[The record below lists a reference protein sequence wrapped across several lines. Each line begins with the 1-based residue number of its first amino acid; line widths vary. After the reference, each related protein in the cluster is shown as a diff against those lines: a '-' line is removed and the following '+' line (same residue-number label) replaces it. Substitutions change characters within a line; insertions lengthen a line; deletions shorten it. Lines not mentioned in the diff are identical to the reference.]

1 MKHKGSNMPCPN
13 PLPSD
18 WEKKVD
24 AILQLNNDRLVERLQ
39 HSIGRISVSDVLT
52 GVTTDSEMDPHTR
65 ISTGAA
71 LGRISEASTYPAS
84 EPRFSQKSEDADAIS
99 SGRPSQVEIPEIP
112 TRSSSRSGSKE
123 RGKNG
128 KRVSMTSLTSEE
140 ESQHVARLKTT
151 QLARKGREELLGK
164 TTSSIFSQQTMLA
177 AIRKIVASWFFEAFF
192 AFAILSNSIFIGVEV
207 HYAAH
212 NAGKLLPSAFVY
224 VDQTY
229 AAVFLTELVLRVLS
243 EGKPFFWS
251 SPNVAWN
258 YLDVL
263 INITSVLNLVSYLS
277 SMGQDTDS
285 DTFKASGNVRIIRI
299 LRLTRVI
306 RVVRIVKIV
315 RFIRALRSLVH
326 SIFGTM
332 KVLLWSVLLLF
343 MIMYVFAIVFTDVSN
358 EYSNGF
364 QEINEESLAFLRK
377 YFFDLERS
385 VNTLF
390 QSICNGLNWGDVAD
404 KLNELSRVWGYLYVI
419 FVAFCLFAVLN
430 VMTGMFCQSAIES
443 AERDQEMHIQNVM
456 NNKQQQVE
464 MFMSIFNMLQQ
475 DRGRRATGNITFM
488 EFEQLFDRR
497 EIRAFFEALDVEAK
511 DAWTLFKLMDV
522 SGNGDL
528 DASEFVDGCM
538 RLKGPA
544 RSIDVSLLLQEQ
556 RRLRKKISSMEQML
570 LERFERPSSK
580 RPSCSLPESEAED
593 VKYVEM

>member
-1 MKHKGSNMPCPN
+1 LAQADLFSFRFHFGLPMKHKGSNMSCSN

-39 HSIGRISVSDVLT
+39 HSIGRISVSDMLT
-52 GVTTDSEMDPHTR
+52 GATTDSEMDPHSR

-71 LGRISEASTYPAS
+71 LGRNSEASGTHPAS
-84 EPRFSQKSEDADAIS
+84 EPRFSEKS
-99 SGRPSQVEIPEIP
+99 EIP

-128 KRVSMTSLTSEE
+128 KRFSMTSLSSEE
-140 ESQHVARLKTT
+140 ETQHVARLKTT
-151 QLARKGREELLGK
+151 QLARKGREDLLGK
-164 TTSSIFSQQTMLA
+164 TTSSMFSQQTLLA
-177 AIRKIVASWFFEAFF
+177 MIRKIVASWFFEAFF

-229 AAVFLTELVLRVLS
+229 AALFLTELVLRVLS

-277 SMGQDTDS
+277 SMGQDADS
-285 DTFKASGNVRIIRI
+285 ETFKTSGNVRIIRI

-358 EYSNGF
+358 EYTNGF

-443 AERDQEMHIQNVM
+443 AERDQEMHIQTVM

-475 DRGRRATGNITFM
+475 DRGRRATGNITFT

-497 EIRAFFEALDVEAK
+497 EIRAFFQALDVEAK

-556 RRLRKKISSMEQML
+556 RRLRKKISGMEQML
-570 LERFERPSSK
+570 LDHFERPSSK
-580 RPSCSLPESEAED
+580 RPSFSLPEGKAEE
-593 VKYVEM
+593 VEYVG